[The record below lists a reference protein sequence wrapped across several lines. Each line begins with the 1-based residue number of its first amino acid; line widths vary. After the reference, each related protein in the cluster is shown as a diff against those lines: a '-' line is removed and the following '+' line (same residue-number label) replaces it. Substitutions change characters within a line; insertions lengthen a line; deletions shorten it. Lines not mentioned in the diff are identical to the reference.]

1 MKTEPTAAFEF
12 ITPEIAHAL
21 LAKNVSNRHLR
32 EQRVDTYAAQ
42 MRAGRW
48 RLTHQ
53 GVAVGADGNLYDGQ
67 HRLSAITRANV
78 TVRMLVVRGLEPQAR
93 EEIDTGEKRTA
104 ADNFSIVDGEAMSIQ
119 HAAILN
125 ALYRLT
131 RDASLASRAVSVAE
145 LRASYKAFSEPLK
158 ALCAGRANS
167 VKGVSRAYVLAAFVL
182 AWRSNPET
190 VTKALDD
197 LLSGANLT
205 DGDPILAL
213 RNRLFGRSR
222 ARTDIEDFKATLS
235 AIEARVSGKQLA
247 RCFVRSPDLRGNR
260 VFERYVKANP
270 AVAA

>member
-1 MKTEPTAAFEF
+1 
-12 ITPEIAHAL
+12 
-21 LAKNVSNRHLR
+21 
-32 EQRVDTYAAQ
+32 

-67 HRLSAITRANV
+67 HRLSAITRAGV
-78 TVRMLVVRGLEPQAR
+78 AVRMLVVRGLEPQAR

-104 ADNFSIVDGEAMSIQ
+104 ADNFSIVDGEALNIQ

-145 LRASYKAFSEPLK
+145 LRASHKAFSEPLK

-190 VTKALDD
+190 VTTCSRAPTSPTATPSSRCATAS
-197 LLSGANLT
+197 SGA
-205 DGDPILAL
+205 LAE
-213 RNRLFGRSR
+213 
-222 ARTDIEDFKATLS
+222 A
-235 AIEARVSGKQLA
+235 ARVPIASQTP
-247 RCFVRSPDLRGNR
+247 SD
-260 VFERYVKANP
+260 
-270 AVAA
+270 AVMP